1 MLLERIE
8 KVAWEKQLFTVIKNK
23 FLAESISQD
32 ILIRSLHRIESKENV
47 HDIITWLLYRD
58 MAYNIEIMP
67 KYEAI
72 RLAENFLSFFKNDAI
87 YLSNADWISSEDT
100 WEWSYAKMKGWSGI
114 TNSTFD
120 AGIILYDDKK
130 IGIVWIEDED

>member
-47 HDIITWLLYRD
+47 HDIIT
-58 MAYNIEIMP
+58 
-67 KYEAI
+67 
-72 RLAENFLSFFKNDAI
+72 
-87 YLSNADWISSEDT
+87 
-100 WEWSYAKMKGWSGI
+100 
-114 TNSTFD
+114 
-120 AGIILYDDKK
+120 
-130 IGIVWIEDED
+130 